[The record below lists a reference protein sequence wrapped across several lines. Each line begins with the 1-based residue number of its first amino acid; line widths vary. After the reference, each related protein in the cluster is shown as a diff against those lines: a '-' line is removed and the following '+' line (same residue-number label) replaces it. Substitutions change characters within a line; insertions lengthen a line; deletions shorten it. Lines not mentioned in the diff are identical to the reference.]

1 MYMTRVCA
9 ARHALRPEVHIKSK
23 MNRRAPVGPRVG
35 PSLVGPRV
43 GPSLVGPCLFDE
55 SIVDEP
61 YRDQTFAFFFPSE
74 SLFIKSLA
82 KFTSAAVSAIQ

>member
-1 MYMTRVCA
+1 MTRVCA

-35 PSLVGPRV
+35 PRV
-43 GPSLVGPCLFDE
+43 GPSLVGPCLVDE

-61 YRDQTFAFFFPSE
+61 YRDQTFAFFS
-74 SLFIKSLA
+74 
-82 KFTSAAVSAIQ
+82 Q